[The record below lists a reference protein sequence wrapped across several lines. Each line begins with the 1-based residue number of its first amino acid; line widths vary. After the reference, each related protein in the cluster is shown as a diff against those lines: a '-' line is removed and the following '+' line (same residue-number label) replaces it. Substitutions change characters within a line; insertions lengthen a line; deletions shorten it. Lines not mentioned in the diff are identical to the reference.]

1 MTEGTGSKHAI
12 VCDIVKK
19 YVTLKGLGRTSALQ
33 TTIDFIITKPIF
45 KSMDKMKLSTPE
57 IIGWIGGLVV
67 AGIIIVVIIV
77 RYCKHEVC

>member
-1 MTEGTGSKHAI
+1 MDEGTGSKHAI
-12 VCDIVKK
+12 VCDIIKK
-19 YVTLKGLGRTSALQ
+19 CVTLKGLGRTSALQ
-33 TTIDFIITKPIF
+33 TTINFIITKPIF